1 MQQKNQ
7 FPNFF
12 EGMQTSLEDMM
23 EAGRKN
29 FQAMTEANQRTMQ
42 GWQKMAA
49 RQAEMAT
56 QFMQDNST
64 LAREAMSVQEP
75 EGKLAKQTELMQ
87 STVQKTMAN
96 AQELAE
102 ILRQTATE
110 SAELLGRR
118 VQATMND
125 VQSKAKK
132 D

>member
-12 EGMQTSLEDMM
+12 EGMQTSLEDLM

-29 FQAMTEANQRTMQ
+29 LQAMTEANQRTMQ

-64 LAREAMSVQEP
+64 LAREAMSMQEP
-75 EGKLAKQTELMQ
+75 ENKLAKQAELMQ
-87 STVQKTMAN
+87 STVQKAMAN

-102 ILRQTATE
+102 ILRQTTTE
-110 SAELLGRR
+110 SAEVLGRR
-118 VQATMND
+118 MKATMHD
-125 VQSKAKK
+125 AKSKAAQ